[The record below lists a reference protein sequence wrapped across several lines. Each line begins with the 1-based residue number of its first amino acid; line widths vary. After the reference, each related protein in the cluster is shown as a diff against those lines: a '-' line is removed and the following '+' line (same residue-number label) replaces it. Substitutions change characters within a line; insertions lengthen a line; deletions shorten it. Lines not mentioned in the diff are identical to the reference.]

1 MQVTPQASA
10 TRIATKAL
18 RTTALAMAAAVV
30 AAVLVTPL
38 SASSYRHR
46 HATPPGP
53 VSETIY
59 RPGCATHQGAG
70 LIDDCDFLVETHDPE
85 CRGD

>member
-1 MQVTPQASA
+1 MRVTLQASA
-10 TRIATKAL
+10 TRITAKAL
-18 RTTALAMAAAVV
+18 RAAALATAAAAIAGAV
-30 AAVLVTPL
+30 AMPL

-46 HATPPGP
+46 HATPLGP

-59 RPGCATHQGAG
+59 RPGCVTHQGLG
-70 LIDDCDFLVETHDPE
+70 LIDDCDFLVETNDPE

>member
-1 MQVTPQASA
+1 MQAST
-10 TRIATKAL
+10 TRITAKAL
-18 RTTALAMAAAVV
+18 RATALATVGAAIAVGL
-30 AAVLVTPL
+30 AVPL

-46 HATPPGP
+46 HVTPMGA

-59 RPGCATHQGAG
+59 RPGCAHQNLG